1 MQNGRNN
8 NSYSYTSSDPRNS
21 SGSARSDNR
30 RNASAQTSRSRQNGG
45 AGQNQAAA
53 GNRNQQTAQN
63 QRVTQNQHT
72 GQNQHAAQNQRV
84 TQNQRTAQDQRA
96 AHNQYADS
104 NQHSAQPNHLNDGRN
119 SASVGAN
126 VQTSSQG
133 VGARATAPPARVR
146 KKAAVTK
153 KQEST
158 LSFLKRTF
166 TVDKTVFEQRAIVRE
181 QGSYDYVF
189 LILVIIML
197 AFGTIMVYSASY
209 AYSKNK
215 YDDSYYI
222 IFRQA
227 IFIVVGF
234 IGMGLAMWFRPEWYR
249 KFALPIYGVCFIM
262 LALVPIIGVTI
273 KGAKRWISLGFTN
286 IQPSEFMKFGLVL
299 MLAWYF
305 DRYYE
310 RVTDYKHFG
319 RSTFFGVFVPFVII
333 GVTCFLV
340 VIEKH
345 LSGTII
351 MFLLGIIVMFAGG
364 ASMKVM
370 SILGAMG
377 GIGLL
382 LFGLLTNYTRRRF
395 EIWLHP
401 EEHPKDGG
409 WQTLQGLYAIGS
421 GGFFGVGL
429 GESRQKHMYVSEPQN
444 DFIFTIVCEELGF
457 VGAVAVIALF
467 LLFAYRGMV
476 IAMKA
481 PDTFSS
487 LVVVGI
493 VGKVTLQALLNIAV
507 VTNSI
512 PNTGISLPFFSY
524 GGSSLCILMTEIGVV
539 LSI

>member
-8 NSYSYTSSDPRNS
+8 NSYSYTSSDPRNL
-21 SGSARSDNR
+21 SGSAGSDSR
-30 RNASAQTSRSRQNGG
+30 RNASPQTAGARQNGS

-53 GNRNQQTAQN
+53 GNRNQYSPQN
-63 QRVTQNQHT
+63 QRVNP
-72 GQNQHAAQNQRV
+72 NQRASR
-84 TQNQRTAQDQRA
+84 NQDTIQDQRA
-96 AHNQYADS
+96 AKNQQAGQ
-104 NQHSAQPNHLNDGRN
+104 NQRAAQPNNLNDGRGA
-119 SASVGAN
+119 ASVGSN
-126 VQTSSQG
+126 VQASSQG
-133 VGARATAPPARVR
+133 GGVRAASPPARVR

-351 MFLLGIIVMFAGG
+351 MFMLGIIVMFAGG

-401 EEHPKDGG
+401 EEHPQDGG

-524 GGSSLCILMTEIGVV
+524 GGSSLCILMTEMGVV
-539 LSI
+539 LSISRFSKQKK